1 MSSSPERETLILD
14 AIERAY
20 REDGYEVITH
30 PGPSLLPSIFEDF
43 RPDAIAL
50 KDAEKVAIEVV
61 SGRSPSSKSRI
72 DALQTRF
79 AGQSEWRLQLVH
91 TGPPGEPVREL
102 PAFEGNAI
110 RKGLAEVRALS
121 DAGLRRPA
129 LIMGWAL
136 LEALG
141 RSLPSEAS
149 EDLARPQSPARLAE
163 RLAREGFL
171 TPDEADATRALIQA
185 RNAIV
190 HGDVDKDV
198 SDKDVL
204 SLIKV
209 LENLAGMAP
218 LAA

>member
-1 MSSSPERETLILD
+1 MSSSPEREALILE
-14 AIERAY
+14 AVERAY

-30 PGPSLLPSIFEDF
+30 PGRLLVPSVFEDF

-50 KDAEKVAIEVV
+50 KDGDKVAIEVV
-61 SGRSPSSKSRI
+61 AGPGPSKKAQI
-72 DALQTRF
+72 DALQTRL
-79 AGQSEWRLQLVH
+79 AEQSEWRLQLVH
-91 TGPPGEPVREL
+91 TGPPSEPVREL
-102 PAFEGNAI
+102 PAFEGSAI
-110 RKGLAEVRALS
+110 RKGLAEVRSLS

-141 RSLPSEAS
+141 RSLPSDAS
-149 EDLARPQSPARLAE
+149 EDFARPQSTVRLAE

-190 HGDVDKDV
+190 HGDVDREV
-198 SDKDVL
+198 SDKDVF

-209 LENLAGMAP
+209 LEHLAGMAP

>member
-1 MSSSPERETLILD
+1 MSSSPEREALILE

-20 REDGYEVITH
+20 RGDGYDVISH
-30 PGPSLLPSIFEDF
+30 PGQSLLPSIFDGF

-50 KDAEKVAIEVV
+50 KGDDKVAIEVV
-61 SGRSPSSKSRI
+61 SGRGPSSKAQI
-72 DALQTRF
+72 DALQRRL

-102 PAFEGNAI
+102 PAFEGSAI
-110 RKGLAEVRALS
+110 RKGLAEVRALF

-149 EDLARPQSPARLAE
+149 GDFARPQNPARLAE

-190 HGDVDKDV
+190 HGDVAKDV

>member
-1 MSSSPERETLILD
+1 MSSSPEREALILE

-20 REDGYEVITH
+20 REDGYEVISH
-30 PGPSLLPSIFEDF
+30 PGQALLPSIFGGF
-43 RPDAIAL
+43 GPDAIAL
-50 KDAEKVAIEVV
+50 KDADKVAIEVV
-61 SGRSPSSKSRI
+61 SGRSPSSKTRI
-72 DALQTRF
+72 DALQARF

-91 TGPPGEPVREL
+91 TAPPGEPVREL

-149 EDLARPQSPARLAE
+149 GDFARPQNPARLAE

-198 SDKDVL
+198 SDKDVHA
-204 SLIKV
+204 LIQV